1 MSSRRLILHEIACRE
16 AVSITN
22 FGVGFAISPTEVR
35 DASRQPSIF
44 GAMHS
49 AAPHSSTED
58 DASGNLIYLILVPD
72 FVSRNSVT
80 VLFAEIYGCTDFSR
94 KPPETI

>member
-49 AAPHSSTED
+49 ASLHTSTED
-58 DASGNLIYLILVPD
+58 DASGNLIYLILLPD
-72 FVSRNSVT
+72 FASRNSVT

>member
-1 MSSRRLILHEIACRE
+1 MSGSRLDHKLWCR
-16 AVSITN
+16 IRN
-22 FGVGFAISPTEVR
+22 FAHGGPGRESAALNFW
-35 DASRQPSIF
+35 
-44 GAMHS
+44 AMHS

-72 FVSRNSVT
+72 FASRNSVT